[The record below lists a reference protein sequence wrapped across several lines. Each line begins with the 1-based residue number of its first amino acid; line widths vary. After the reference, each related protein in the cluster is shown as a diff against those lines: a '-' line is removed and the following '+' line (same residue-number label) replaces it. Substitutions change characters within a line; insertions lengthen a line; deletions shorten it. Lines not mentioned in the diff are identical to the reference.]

1 MRTIG
6 LLATALVVAA
16 VVAAVVTGVRS
27 REDLERYLK
36 MRKM

>member
-6 LLATALVVAA
+6 ILATAVIVAT

-27 REDLERYLK
+27 REDIERYLK
-36 MRKM
+36 MRNM